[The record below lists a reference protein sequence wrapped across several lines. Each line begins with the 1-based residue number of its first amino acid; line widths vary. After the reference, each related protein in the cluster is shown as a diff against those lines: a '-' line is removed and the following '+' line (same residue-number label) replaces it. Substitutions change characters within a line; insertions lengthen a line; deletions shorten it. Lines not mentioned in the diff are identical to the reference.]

1 MKPLAPA
8 LLALCLTLS
17 LAPAAQGQL
26 PQMGDGTDLP
36 LSAER
41 KLGDKII
48 KEIYRDPDYLDDPIL
63 SDYVQGIWTLLMDA
77 ARLRGDL
84 TPELDERLAWQVL
97 LIRDRTVNAFALP
110 GGYLGVH
117 LGLISLVGSRDEL
130 ASVMAHELS
139 HVTQR
144 HIARSISKQNQQTPW
159 LIGAMVLGA
168 LAASKSP
175 DAANAAIMGGQA
187 LALQNQLNFSRD
199 MEREADRVGYSVLTQ
214 AGFSPLGFSVMFDRL
229 QQNNRLNDNG
239 SFPYLR
245 SHPLTT
251 ERIADM
257 KARHQLQPAATLPQ
271 PGPEH
276 AMMTA
281 RARILAQPS
290 VDRLAAALDEARA
303 PTLHQLPE
311 TQQVNRLYA
320 GVMAANRQ
328 REFATASQLLSSLAR
343 AIGQDPAAQT
353 QLRWLTAE
361 TWLAQQQPTRAAQF
375 ADLTPKRRAELLLA
389 TQARNTPEMAHASA
403 QALRAWLVDHPQD
416 ALAWHNLEQVLQT
429 QGNTLGALRAQAEFF
444 ACRQD
449 YARAQDVL
457 RAAQDL
463 ARQPGNRDASS
474 HIEASIIDTR
484 SREFAQ
490 RLREQASER

>member
-1 MKPLAPA
+1 MKPLA
-8 LLALCLTLS
+8 LTILAMSLSLS
-17 LAPAAQGQL
+17 LAPMAHGQL

-48 KEIYRDPDYLDDPIL
+48 KEIFRDPDHLDDPIL
-63 SDYVQGIWTLLMDA
+63 SDYVQGIWAPLMDA
-77 ARLRGDL
+77 ARVRGDL

-130 ASVMAHELS
+130 ASVLAHELS

-199 MEREADRVGYSVLTQ
+199 MEREADRVGYGVLTQ

-257 KARHQLQPAATLPQ
+257 KARHQLQASASLPQ
-271 PGPEH
+271 PGLEH

-281 RARILAQPS
+281 RARILSQPT
-290 VDRLAAALDEARA
+290 VDRLATALDEARTA
-303 PTLHQLPE
+303 DLPQQPE
-311 TQQVNRLYA
+311 AQQVNRLYA

-328 REFATASQLLSSLAR
+328 REFGTAMNLLSSLER
-343 AIGQDPAAQT
+343 LTRKDSAAQT
-353 QLRWLTAE
+353 QVRWLTAE
-361 TWLAQQQPTRAAQF
+361 TWLTQQQPTRAAQF
-375 ADLTPKRRAELLLA
+375 VDLTPRHRAELLLGA
-389 TQARNTPEMAHASA
+389 QARNTPETAGASA
-403 QALRAWLVDHPQD
+403 QALRAWLVEHPQD
-416 ALAWHNLEQVLQT
+416 ALAWHTLEQVLQT

-463 ARQPGNRDASS
+463 ARQPGPRDASS